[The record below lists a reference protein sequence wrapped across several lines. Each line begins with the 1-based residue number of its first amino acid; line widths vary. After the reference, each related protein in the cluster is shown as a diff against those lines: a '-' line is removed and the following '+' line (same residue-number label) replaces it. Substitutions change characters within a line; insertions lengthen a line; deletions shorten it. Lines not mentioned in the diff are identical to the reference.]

1 MNAIT
6 PIDPAPA
13 PPSTPLRHACRCLQA
28 LRLSAGF
35 VFLLVVV
42 GSALL
47 ARAADSVLITP
58 AVASPWIDSDPSIQ
72 ILDVRSREEFETG
85 YIPKSRRICWLD
97 EAFAESVR
105 KSLDPSKPVFV
116 YCQSGR
122 RSAKAA
128 AELVK
133 LGFKD
138 VRDLQG
144 GVNQWA
150 KAGRPLVKTEQKQS
164 P

>member
-1 MNAIT
+1 VIT
-6 PIDPAPA
+6 
-13 PPSTPLRHACRCLQA
+13 S
-28 LRLSAGF
+28 
-35 VFLLVVV
+35 
-42 GSALL
+42 
-47 ARAADSVLITP
+47 
-58 AVASPWIDSDPSIQ
+58 AVACSWIDSDPSIQ
-72 ILDVRSREEFETG
+72 ILDVRSREEFEIG
-85 YIPKSRRICWLD
+85 HIRKSRRIGWLD

-105 KSLDPSKPVFV
+105 KALDPSKPVFV

-138 VRDLQG
+138 VRELEG
-144 GVNQWA
+144 GVNQWV
-150 KAGRPLVKTEQKQS
+150 KAGKSLFKTKQKEN

>member
-1 MNAIT
+1 VNVNSPSLAL
-6 PIDPAPA
+6 PAPFA
-13 PPSTPLRHACRCLQA
+13 GHDCIFLRA
-28 LRLSAGF
+28 LRRSLCIACLLIIAGWAA
-35 VFLLVVV
+35 
-42 GSALL
+42 S
-47 ARAADSVLITP
+47 ARAADPVLITP
-58 AVASPWIDSDPSIQ
+58 EAACSWIDSDASIQ
-72 ILDVRSREEFETG
+72 ILDVRSREEFESG
-85 YIPKSRRICWLD
+85 HISKSRRIGWPD
-97 EAFAESVR
+97 KAFADSA
-105 KSLDPSKPVFV
+105 KKALDPSKPVLV

-138 VRDLQG
+138 IRDLQG
-144 GVNQWA
+144 GVNQWT